1 MIREME
7 VELSGQART
16 FLQWEDTVPG
26 DTFSV
31 ETFIEKKIVQS
42 MSKAK
47 ETQCQVTL
55 SGFIALVAK
64 HCRT

>member
-7 VELSGQART
+7 VELSGRART

-31 ETFIEKKIVQS
+31 ETFIEKKIV

-47 ETQCQVTL
+47 ETQCQVTPFWIY
-55 SGFIALVAK
+55 SIVG
-64 HCRT
+64 